1 MKIAV
6 GTDQGVMV
14 LEATQSKDRPWALT
28 TQGLVTRRIQALA
41 ASPDRRLYA
50 ACDHGL
56 VSCTQD
62 GENWRTFAEGLNS
75 ANIRALSL
83 HPSEPDTLYAGVQP
97 AGIYRSQDAGM
108 HWERLPGF
116 NAVPGA
122 PSWSFPLPPY
132 QARVSSLRQH
142 PQHPRALVAG
152 VALGGLVA
160 SLDGGLTWAE
170 RHTGLS
176 REVQALAMH
185 PARPARI
192 YAATGGGVFRS
203 EDLAATWQEA
213 HQGLPYLFTQA
224 LALDP
229 EDPEKL
235 MAGITQQREGGA
247 TLVARS
253 QDGGRT
259 WQVTANGLPSLQGH
273 CLTAM
278 ASLPGL
284 FAFGTDTGALFVTR
298 DFGESWWPMRQG
310 CPPIRALL
318 GLPAKA

>member
-14 LEATQSKDRPWALT
+14 LEATQSKDRPWALM

-50 ACDHGL
+50 ACNHGL

-203 EDLAATWQEA
+203 EDLAATWQPLPL
-213 HQGLPYLFTQA
+213 GLPYSFTQA
-224 LALDP
+224 LAVDP
-229 EDPEKL
+229 EDPECL
-235 MAGITQQREGGA
+235 MVAVTQKRDGGA
-247 TLVARS
+247 AMLARS
-253 QDGGRT
+253 SNGGQS
-259 WQVTANGLPSLQGH
+259 WLVTARGLPLLHGH
-273 CLTAM
+273 CVTCM
-278 ASLPGL
+278 ASIPGS
-284 FAFGTDTGALFVTR
+284 FVFGTDQGGLFVTT
-298 DFGESWWPMRQG
+298 DFGENWRVMWPG
-310 CPPIRALL
+310 CPPIRSLL
-318 GLPAKA
+318 GLD